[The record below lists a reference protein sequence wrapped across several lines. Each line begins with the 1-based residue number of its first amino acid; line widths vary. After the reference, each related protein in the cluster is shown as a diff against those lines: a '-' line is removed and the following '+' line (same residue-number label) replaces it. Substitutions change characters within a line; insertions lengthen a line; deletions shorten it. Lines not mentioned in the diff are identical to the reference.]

1 MSLWSNFTSAISKK
15 IVKPVTSF
23 GKDLLA
29 GELEPVI
36 DAPRPGTER
45 ELKSRIQSGLRDVNQ
60 FGINTAER
68 SADLLLRAAVNLNN
82 KVISPLITR
91 PMSTLALI
99 TDIDSPLYQKG
110 QYDEGFQFKDI
121 GTAYKRSAKVS
132 TGQALT
138 KSVLSPVGLYG
149 GMLNLTDNIN
159 LWDDEN
165 IQKNF
170 SDNIVGKYFTKL

>member
-82 KVISPLITR
+82 KVISP
-91 PMSTLALI
+91 
-99 TDIDSPLYQKG
+99 
-110 QYDEGFQFKDI
+110 
-121 GTAYKRSAKVS
+121 
-132 TGQALT
+132 
-138 KSVLSPVGLYG
+138 
-149 GMLNLTDNIN
+149 
-159 LWDDEN
+159 
-165 IQKNF
+165 
-170 SDNIVGKYFTKL
+170 